1 MKIKLTFFVCFF
13 FFHYSTFNNN
23 RERISESITDS
34 IRALL
39 LEIAGYNIQVFEF
52 IGGEHT
58 SKNVMITAVLNK
70 ENVNDNENNNKDEEM
85 VSQSQQH
92 ANDTKIDRLKYLA
105 SSHGIKEHKL
115 ANWMGISLE

>member
-1 MKIKLTFFVCFF
+1 MKIKLTFVVCF

-58 SKNVMITAVLNK
+58 SKNVMITAVLNN
-70 ENVNDNENNNKDEEM
+70 ENVNDNKNNNKDEEM

-92 ANDTKIDRLKYLA
+92 DDTKIDRLKYLA